1 MRDLLLLGGT
11 SVQANLQ
18 TTGALSAAT
27 HPPANL
33 DSFQERR
40 SQRLTS
46 RHSHTLRSSTQ
57 KSGVWQEATMIHINL
72 IVLGKLKEIFWQEAE
87 AEYLKRLQPWA
98 KITIHELREESF
110 SEKNNPEQIKQKEA
124 EKILDQLKKFSL
136 EQSHLIVLDEH
147 GKQFSSI
154 NFSRQLDQLSS
165 QQTNDFTFIIGG
177 PLGLD
182 QSILKLAKL
191 KLSLSSMTFTHQMA
205 RVFLWEQIYRAMMIN
220 NGRNYHY

>member
-1 MRDLLLLGGT
+1 
-11 SVQANLQ
+11 
-18 TTGALSAAT
+18 
-27 HPPANL
+27 
-33 DSFQERR
+33 
-40 SQRLTS
+40 
-46 RHSHTLRSSTQ
+46 
-57 KSGVWQEATMIHINL
+57 MIHINL